1 MVMINNPHIT
11 TALFLI
17 SVCGIAAQSF
27 AANGN
32 AVLLEQIDG
41 ADTNRDGSVS
51 KSELTAFRARNFG
64 RLDRNSDGVLTRSDI
79 PAIAKRFRPEIDFDR
94 LLKQF
99 DANKDNKVSRP
110 EFVDGPTTI
119 FDMADSNKDGLLS
132 KAERTAA
139 VKAAKG

>member
-1 MVMINNPHIT
+1 MIDDPPILPILLLLAAFANP
-11 TALFLI
+11 AE
-17 SVCGIAAQSF
+17 CKAAS
-27 AANGN
+27 NN
-32 AVLLEQIDG
+32 AVLLEQLEG
-41 ADTNRDGSVS
+41 ADSNKDGNVS
-51 KSELTAFRARNFG
+51 KAELKNFRAANFG
-64 RLDRNSDGVLTRSDI
+64 RLDRNGDGVLMRSDI
-79 PAIAKRFRPEIDFDR
+79 PAMAKRFRPEVDFDR

-99 DANKDNKVSRP
+99 DANKDNKVSRS